1 MAGTLGLV
9 KREVGEE
16 VMGGGAWGVGAEGA
30 ERALRS
36 LLRALASPSLVT
48 SPLFPAPSSF
58 CSFQGTLHRPG
69 GGSKVNAWKRGRLQ
83 VPHPLL
89 SAGIC

>member
-16 VMGGGAWGVGAEGA
+16 VMGGWGLGGAGGAEL
-30 ERALRS
+30 ALLS
-36 LLRALASPSLVT
+36 LLRALPSPSLVT